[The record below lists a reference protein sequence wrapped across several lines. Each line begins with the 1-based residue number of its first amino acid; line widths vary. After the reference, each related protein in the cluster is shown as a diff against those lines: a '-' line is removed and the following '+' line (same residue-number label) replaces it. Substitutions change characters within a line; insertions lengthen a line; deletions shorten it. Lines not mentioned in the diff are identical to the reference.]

1 MIKFFRKIRQKLLS
15 ENKFSKYL
23 LYALGEIILVVIGI
37 LIALYINNINT
48 EKQDSIILNGYLNNI
63 SENIKL
69 DQTNLE
75 QITIYRDSSIIGSKY
90 FMNIIEQENTSKEQY
105 SIYFSEYFAYNP
117 LLDKYF
123 QSNNSGF
130 EALKNSGYLSKIQQ
144 TTLETE
150 LYKYYGLVEQIENE
164 EKYLNNFMEEM
175 KYDIYKKN
183 IVQPIKPLVR
193 KGIENIET
201 DDDFNKLRRFFN
213 YPSIVGSHSRNAG
226 TTYLIELYKE
236 LLISAVNVRKEIEKL
251 TKANNV

>member
-23 LYALGEIILVVIGI
+23 LYAIGEIILVVIGI
-37 LIALYINNINT
+37 LIALYINNLNT

-63 SENIKL
+63 SESIKL
-69 DQTNLE
+69 DQANLE
-75 QITIYRDSSIIGSKY
+75 QIAVFRDSSIIGSKY
-90 FMNIIEQENTSKEQY
+90 FMNIIEQENTSKEEY

-117 LLDKYF
+117 WLDKYF

-144 TTLETE
+144 TIFETE

-175 KYDIYKKN
+175 KYDIYKNN
-183 IVQPIKPLVR
+183 IVQPIKPIVR
-193 KGIENIET
+193 KGIGNIET
-201 DDDFNKLRRFFN
+201 DEDFDNLRRFFN
-213 YPSIVGSHSRNAG
+213 YPSVVGSHSRNAG
-226 TTYLIELYKE
+226 TSYLNELYNE
-236 LLISAVNVRKEIEKL
+236 LLISAVNLQKEIENM
-251 TKANNV
+251 TKG